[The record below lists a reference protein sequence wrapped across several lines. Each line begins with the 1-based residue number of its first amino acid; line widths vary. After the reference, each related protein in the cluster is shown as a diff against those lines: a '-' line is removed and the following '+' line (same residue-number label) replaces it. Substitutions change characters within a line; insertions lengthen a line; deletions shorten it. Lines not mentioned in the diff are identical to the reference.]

1 MKVSQDIQNMFVC
14 PYSLGRLKFE
24 KDKAISETS
33 GDEYPIIDGR
43 IDLRLKRPKKIS
55 ADFTLGEGLN
65 LNEFSF
71 GYLGENTQK
80 EVDFE
85 GVKVPYHLTKEMLS
99 YIPRAKND
107 NSYVLDLGCGTG
119 LHRGVCE
126 RAGYK
131 YIGMDYASHQASFL
145 GDGHALPF
153 ADQSIDFVISIAVLE
168 HVQYPWIMAREVRR
182 VLKPGGRFIA
192 TVSFLE
198 PFHEVSYYHV
208 THAGLLNNLRIAGW
222 EDIKAI
228 APQRNWEG
236 FEALSIM
243 HYFSSLP
250 LRLIKAF
257 IYPYYLLHRLWWKF
271 AQLSNRRQ
279 YHPFTENYRI
289 LAAAGSFV
297 FIADK

>member
-1 MKVSQDIQNMFVC
+1 MKVSQDIQDLFVC
-14 PYSLGRLKFE
+14 PYSLGRLNFE

-33 GDEYPIIDGR
+33 GDEYPIKDGR
-43 IDLRLKRPKKIS
+43 IDLRLKRPKKVS
-55 ADFTLGEGLN
+55 VDFTLGQGLDLTEIPFTYLAEN
-65 LNEFSF
+65 L
-71 GYLGENTQK
+71 QK

-85 GVKVPYHLTKEMLS
+85 GVKVPYHLSKEMLS

-126 RAGYK
+126 KAGYK
-131 YIGMDYASHQASFL
+131 YIGMDYASPQAAFW

-153 ADQSIDFVISIAVLE
+153 ADASIDFVISIAVLE
-168 HVQYPWIMAREVRR
+168 HVQYPWIMASEVRR

-192 TVSFLE
+192 TLSFLE

-208 THAGLLNNLRIAGW
+208 SHAGLLNNLTIAGW
-222 EDIKAI
+222 KKVIAI
-228 APQRNWEG
+228 APQKNWEG
-236 FEALSIM
+236 FEALSVM

-250 LRLIKAF
+250 LPLIKAF
-257 IYPYYLLHRLWWKF
+257 IYPYYLLHRMWWKF
-271 AQLSNRRQ
+271 AELSKRKH
-279 YHPFTENYRI
+279 YHPFTDNYRI

-297 FIADK
+297 FVVDK